1 MRSKMDFFAELA
13 QDLLALGVILTIFV
27 YYYALARKITM
38 KEVFE
43 EFKENLDTLDGV
55 GGEDD

>member
-1 MRSKMDFFAELA
+1 MDFFAELA

-55 GGEDD
+55 GGEDE